1 MGRVKE
7 AFLCPPDDRDSPW
20 EPTDDEL
27 EAMASEYFASIS
39 PKPIPC
45 DPTEEDPCLD
55 AWGLLVP
62 EILAEVVA
70 RNAEWLQWTNR
81 TTSEA
86 LSALFVNVNYAGMN
100 DIQAYMRLSTAI
112 HDAGFSP
119 SNQSPNPTWTFP
131 V

>member
-45 DPTEEDPCLD
+45 DPTEEDP
-55 AWGLLVP
+55 W
-62 EILAEVVA
+62 
-70 RNAEWLQWTNR
+70 R
-81 TTSEA
+81 TR
-86 LSALFVNVNYAGMN
+86 G
-100 DIQAYMRLSTAI
+100 
-112 HDAGFSP
+112 
-119 SNQSPNPTWTFP
+119 P
-131 V
+131 VGSHEMQPV